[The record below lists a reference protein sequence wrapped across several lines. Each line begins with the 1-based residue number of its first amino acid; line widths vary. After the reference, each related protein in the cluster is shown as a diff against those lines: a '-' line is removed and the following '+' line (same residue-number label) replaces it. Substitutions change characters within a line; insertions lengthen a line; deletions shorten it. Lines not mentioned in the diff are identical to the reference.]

1 MKNWIDCHM
10 ESIKIITVE
19 YWWRLY
25 WNVKVFEDESHQ
37 CHLRYGVGHKAV
49 LSFSVGARDCMLL
62 FYTIRN
68 KIVSKE
74 NTESNSGMSSSVTSF
89 PIYI

>member
-1 MKNWIDCHM
+1 M

-19 YWWRLY
+19 HWWRLY
-25 WNVKVFEDESHQ
+25 WNVKVIEDESHQ

-68 KIVSKE
+68 NIVFKE
-74 NTESNSGMSSSVTSF
+74 NT
-89 PIYI
+89 